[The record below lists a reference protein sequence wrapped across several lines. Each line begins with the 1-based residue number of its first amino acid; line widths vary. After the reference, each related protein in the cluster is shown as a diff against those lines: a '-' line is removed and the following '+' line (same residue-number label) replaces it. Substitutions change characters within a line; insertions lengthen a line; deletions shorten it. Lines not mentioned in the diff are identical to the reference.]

1 MPTDERVSHREAGR
15 ATGDLA
21 SARDDARAQGTSVSD
36 WMAYLPAS
44 SSPYPPAG
52 VDPAELTW
60 AETVAPGGYT
70 HRRVARGTRI
80 RFEDLTGEACA
91 HVVVLNALAPWERLN
106 VADTQKIPWQAYLG
120 TDHPLLSG
128 DGRVLATV
136 LGDTSGH
143 HDAFCGTSTDAWNQQ
158 RYGDA
163 APQGPTPSGRAR
175 LTLAAAK
182 HGLAPRDLPPSV
194 SFFQGVRV
202 AADGAFDWLGSAGPG
217 TSVDLL
223 AELPL
228 IVLVANVP
236 HPLDPR
242 PDYVVGPLRVHAWRS
257 RPTGPDDARF
267 EASPER
273 RRAYLN
279 SLDYATA
286 AGL

>member
-1 MPTDERVSHREAGR
+1 MTRDTADV
-15 ATGDLA
+15 LA
-21 SARDDARAQGTSVSD
+21 ARDDARSQGGGVSE
-36 WMAYLPAS
+36 WMPYLPPS
-44 SSPYPPAG
+44 STPQPPAG
-52 VDPAELTW
+52 VPVGELTW

-70 HRRVARGTRI
+70 HLRVARGTHI
-80 RFEDLTGEACA
+80 RFDDPTGDACA
-91 HVVVLNALAPWERLN
+91 SVLLFNAVEPWERLN

-120 TDHPLLSG
+120 EGHPLLSG

-136 LGDTSGH
+136 LADTSGR
-143 HDAFCGTSTDAWNQQ
+143 HDAFCGTSSDAWNIDK
-158 RYGDA
+158 YGDA
-163 APQGPTPSGRAR
+163 TPYGPSPSGRAL

-182 HGLAPRDLPPSV
+182 HGLTPRDLPPSV

-202 AADGAFDWLGSAGPG
+202 QEDGAFRWQGSAGPG

-242 PDYVVGPLRVHAWRS
+242 PEYVVGPLRVHAWRGQ
-257 RPTGPDDARF
+257 PTSPADDRF
-267 EASPER
+267 DASPER

-279 SLDYATA
+279 TIAYATA